1 MTDTDPTTPSP
12 TPDDRPTEAL
22 GSAAPPPQPAAAGSP
37 DPTQPGAGW
46 YQGAPSPGAGYPP
59 PTSAYPPP
67 GASYPPPGPAYPPPG
82 APYPPPWPSRR
93 LTRSRD
99 DRMLAGVCGGL
110 ARYWNTDPV
119 LLRILAVVLTL
130 FTGGALAIGYLI
142 ALIAIPEEPMSTGG
156 PAPFAPTPEPGQVG
170 YASGGN
176 PAYAGQASYAAPA
189 PPRERSHLGWLIV
202 SVALLVAGIL
212 GLVGFL
218 VPASVQMWGIIGG
231 VSLAILGVGML
242 VGTRYGRARWLV
254 FLAVPLA
261 FITFATVTAGN
272 WVQQNP
278 NWDRWT
284 TATADGTWGGLTI
297 GDRTWT
303 VTPADRADSPLQYR
317 LTAGEATLDLT
328 ALTDAAR
335 PEQVGQRIEIDAGV
349 GLGQLRVLVP
359 DDVVV
364 DLTATVDAGQ
374 IDLPGQAPL
383 KGENLSVDTTVP
395 QATPAED
402 APAYIVTLDAAIGA
416 GNLEVLREAA

>member
-1 MTDTDPTTPSP
+1 
-12 TPDDRPTEAL
+12 
-22 GSAAPPPQPAAAGSP
+22 
-37 DPTQPGAGW
+37 
-46 YQGAPSPGAGYPP
+46 
-59 PTSAYPPP
+59 
-67 GASYPPPGPAYPPPG
+67 
-82 APYPPPWPSRR
+82 
-93 LTRSRD
+93 
-99 DRMLAGVCGGL
+99 MLAGVCGGL

-142 ALIAIPEEPMSTGG
+142 ALIAIPEEPMSMGG
-156 PAPFAPTPEPGQVG
+156 PAPFAPTPEAGQVG

-176 PAYAGQASYAAPA
+176 PAYAGQTAYTAPA

-212 GLVGFL
+212 GLIGFL

-254 FLAVPLA
+254 IPAIPLA

-284 TATADGTWGGLTI
+284 AAASDGSWGGLTI
-297 GDRTWT
+297 GERTWT
-303 VTPADRADSPLQYR
+303 VTPDDRADSPLEFR
-317 LTAGEATLDLT
+317 LTAGDATLDLT
-328 ALTDAAR
+328 PLAGEQSGPAR
-335 PEQVGQRIEIDAGV
+335 QRIEIDAGV
-349 GLGQLRVLVP
+349 GLGQLRVIVP
-359 DDVVV
+359 DGVLL
-364 DLTATVDAGQ
+364 DLTATVEAGQ
-374 IDLPGQAPL
+374 IDLPGQDPL
-383 KGENLSVDTTVP
+383 EGENLSVDTTVP
-395 QATPAED
+395 SSAEGQD
-402 APAYIVTLDAAIGA
+402 APATIVTLDAAIGA